1 MNKTN
6 DDNRIRHRQARSLD
20 LYQTVRS
27 ELEGSSSI
35 ITVLYQASMEENINI

>member
-1 MNKTN
+1 MKNTN
-6 DDNRIRHRQARSLD
+6 VVIRISHWQARSLD
-20 LYQTVRS
+20 LYQKVRS